1 MAQDRNGD
9 IELVESALQK
19 LTSVELREFLL
30 EKMPNGVV
38 CPLCS
43 SRDVNIIG
51 TNEQLFT
58 FKIPTAY
65 TDTKNDDRVIYTAL
79 LECGDC
85 GHLLFVSPNA
95 LLKST
100 GIKLS

>member
-1 MAQDRNGD
+1 MAQDSN
-9 IELVESALQK
+9 IETNEFENELQK
-19 LTSVELREFLL
+19 LTSLDMRAFLK
-30 EKMPNGVV
+30 EKMPTGVL
-38 CPLCS
+38 CPICH

-58 FKIPTAY
+58 FKIPAAY
-65 TDTKNDDRVIYTAL
+65 TDTKDDDRVIFTAL
-79 LECGDC
+79 LECGNC

-95 LLKST
+95 LLQSK